1 MIKMLLSFI
10 LGVGI
15 GMIIMSC
22 LVISK
27 ESEKVEKDIRKTK
40 ND

>member
-1 MIKMLLSFI
+1 MIKTILVFLLGT
-10 LGVGI
+10 LI
-15 GMIIMSC
+15 GMVLTSC

>member
-1 MIKMLLSFI
+1 MLKCILSFI
-10 LGVGI
+10 LGTLI
-15 GMIIMSC
+15 GMLLMSC
-22 LVISK
+22 LVIAK

>member
-1 MIKMLLSFI
+1 MIKTILVFL